1 MTTVLKSDTKPG
13 IEISYLNSINTP
25 TFLQEKE
32 VVDFLFKHLEQYG
45 DPKPHI
51 QMAIEYACSSH
62 KGKGGFV
69 VVGRLKGKIVGA
81 VVINQTGMTGYIPE
95 NILVYIAVDG
105 SVRGMGIG
113 KQLMERSIEL
123 AKGDIALH
131 VEPDNP
137 AKKLYERLGFTNKY
151 LEMRWKRD

>member
-1 MTTVLKSDTKPG
+1 MSEIKTVTKPKV
-13 IEISYLNSINTP
+13 EITYLNSINAP

-32 VVDFLFKHLEQYG
+32 VVDFLFKHLEKYG

-51 QMAIEYACSSH
+51 QMAIDYACSSH

-69 VVGRLKGKIVGA
+69 VIGRHKDEIVGA

-105 SVRGMGIG
+105 AVRGMGIG
-113 KQLMERSIEL
+113 KQLMDKTIEL

-131 VEPDNP
+131 VEADNP

-151 LEMRWKRD
+151 LEMRFKK

>member
-1 MTTVLKSDTKPG
+1 MSEIKSDTKPK
-13 IEISYLNSINTP
+13 IEITYLNSINTP

-32 VVDFLFKHLEQYG
+32 VVDFLFKHLEKYG

-51 QMAIEYACSSH
+51 QMAIDYACSSH

-69 VVGRLKGKIVGA
+69 VIGRLKGEIVGA

-105 SVRGMGIG
+105 AVRGMGIG
-113 KQLMERSIEL
+113 KQLMDQTIDL

-131 VEPDNP
+131 VEADNP

-151 LEMRWKRD
+151 LEMRFKK